1 MTSRLLLTL
10 LALFTG
16 LSAHAAPA
24 ETRAQSARAAEMSAA
39 EALCCDVGEVA
50 AARLAAIPAAISA
63 NRDAACRNIADTGL
77 AFPVPAVFTG
87 IDRARE

>member
-24 ETRAQSARAAEMSAA
+24 ETRVQSARAAEMSAA
-39 EALCCDVGEVA
+39 EELCGDVGEVA
-50 AARLAAIPAAISA
+50 AARLAAIPAAKGTARETGCGNSLST
-63 NRDAACRNIADTGL
+63 RDVL
-77 AFPVPAVFTG
+77 PLPAVFTG